1 MNVICIT
8 GNICKDVEIK
18 YTKNN
23 KGFVENTLGVA
34 KEKKKE
40 DGTKESDFIDFV
52 AFEKKADYL
61 GNYAKKGDKLEIN
74 GKLRVDTWK
83 DENQESHRRTYVV
96 GDAVKILTS
105 RQKKKKNEEMPF

>member
-23 KGFVENTLGVA
+23 KGFVENTLGVS

-40 DGTKESDFIDFV
+40 DGTKKSDFIDFV

-74 GKLRVDTWK
+74 GKLRVDTWQDDK
-83 DENQESHRRTYVV
+83 GEYKTRTYVV
-96 GDAVKILTS
+96 ADSVKILTS
-105 RQKKKKNEEMPF
+105 RPKESKEEVPF

>member
-23 KGFVENTLGVA
+23 KGFVENTLGVS

-40 DGTKESDFIDFV
+40 DGTKGSDFIDFV

-74 GKLRVDTWK
+74 GKLRVDTWQDDK
-83 DENQESHRRTYVV
+83 GEYKTRTYVV
-96 GDAVKILTS
+96 ADSVKILTS
-105 RQKKKKNEEMPF
+105 RPKESKEEVPF